1 MKTLIF
7 GHKNPDTDSVMS
19 SVALSYLENA
29 SGKNTEPRVLGDI
42 NKETEYALNYFNIKK
57 PRYLNDVK
65 LQLNDVNYHKG
76 LFLNEEDSI
85 YECYQLML
93 QKNITGIPI
102 VKDDNTFA
110 GLITIKDTS
119 RHIIRDDIDNIYT
132 SYDNILKV
140 LKGKEILRFDE
151 EIMGNLLVAAY
162 RSTTIIES
170 VKLTKDHIL
179 IVGDRHSIIEYAVKS
194 GVSLIILTGY
204 SNLKQEHIEI
214 AKQNRVNIIKTE
226 FDTYHIARLIT
237 LCNYTKTLFSNFNPI
252 KFYDTTYV
260 DDVLDINKKLRHTN
274 YPIIDKNNKCLGL
287 LKITDLNNNQPKQ
300 VILVDHN
307 EPAQSVDGLEEAI
320 IEEIVDH
327 HNLGTITTK
336 FPVNY
341 RNMAV
346 GSTCT
351 IIFKLYKERNIQ
363 VPKEIAGCLLS
374 GIISDTLILRS
385 PTTTII
391 DKQAVDELSKILDI
405 DYEEYGLELLKSG
418 TSLEGM
424 TPDDV
429 IHNDYKQYTINNN
442 NFAIGQFYTMNFE
455 DIEKDL
461 NSYINEL
468 DNIANHSNFNLVCLY
483 VTDIMKNGSY
493 IIFNNKGKHYLE
505 TAYDLDNIEQGHFIE
520 NTISRKKDVVPV
532 LMSIFES

>member
-1 MKTLIF
+1 MKTFIF

-19 SVALSYLENA
+19 SIALSYLENA
-29 SGKNTEPRVLGDI
+29 TGKNTEPRVLGDI
-42 NKETEYALNYFNIKK
+42 NKETEYALDYFNIKK
-57 PRYLNDVK
+57 PKYLNDVK
-65 LQLNDVNYHKG
+65 LQLKDVNYHKN
-76 LFLNEEDSI
+76 LFLNEEASI

-102 VKDDNTFA
+102 VKDDQTFA
-110 GLITIKDTS
+110 GLISIKDTS
-119 RHIIRDDIDNIYT
+119 RHIIRDDIDSVYT

-140 LKGKEILRFDE
+140 LKAKEILRFDD

-170 VKLTKDHIL
+170 IKLTKDHIL

-194 GVSLIILTGY
+194 GVELIILTGY
-204 SNLKQEHIEI
+204 SNIKPEHIEI
-214 AKQNRVNIIKTE
+214 AKKNKVNIIKTE
-226 FDTYHIARLIT
+226 FDTYHITRLIT

-252 KFYDTTYV
+252 KFYDTSYV
-260 DDVLDINKKLRHTN
+260 DDVLDINKKLKHTN
-274 YPIIDKNNKCLGL
+274 YPIINKKNKCLGL
-287 LKITDLNNNQPKQ
+287 LKITDLNNNKPKQ

-327 HNLGTITTK
+327 HNLGSITTK
-336 FPVNY
+336 LPVNY

-351 IIFKLYKERNIQ
+351 IIHKLFKERNVEIS
-363 VPKEIAGCLLS
+363 KEIAGCLLS

-391 DKQAVDELSKILDI
+391 DKQAVDDLSKILDI
-405 DYEEYGLELLKSG
+405 DYEEYGLDLLKSG

-424 TPDDV
+424 TPSDV
-429 IHNDYKQYTINNN
+429 IHNDYKQYTINSNT
-442 NFAIGQFYTMNFE
+442 FAIGQFYTMNFV
-455 DIEKDL
+455 DIEK
-461 NSYINEL
+461 NMNEYINEL
-468 DNIANHSNFNLVCLY
+468 DEIAEHNNFDLVCLY
-483 VTDIMKNGSY
+483 VTDIIKSGSY
-493 IIFNNKGKHYLE
+493 ILFNNKGKHYLE
-505 TAYDLDNIEQGHFIE
+505 TAYDIENIEQGHFIKD
-520 NTISRKKDVVPV
+520 TISRKKDVVPV
-532 LMSIFES
+532 IMGIFES

>member
-1 MKTLIF
+1 MKTFIF

-19 SVALSYLENA
+19 SIALSYLENET
-29 SGKNTEPRVLGDI
+29 GNNTEPRVLGDI
-42 NKETEYALNYFNIKK
+42 NKETEYALDYFNIKK
-57 PRYLNDVK
+57 PKYLNDVK
-65 LQLNDVNYHKG
+65 LQLKDVNYHKN

-102 VKDDNTFA
+102 VKDDQTFA
-110 GLITIKDTS
+110 GLISIKDTS
-119 RHIIRDDIDNIYT
+119 RHIIRDDVDSIYT

-140 LKGKEILRFDE
+140 LKGKEILRFDK

-162 RSTTIIES
+162 RSTTIINS
-170 VKLTKDHIL
+170 VKLKNDDIL
-179 IVGDRHSIIEYAVKS
+179 IIGDRHSVIEYAVKS
-194 GVSLIILTGY
+194 GVKLIILTGY
-204 SNLKQEHIEI
+204 SNIKQEHIEL
-214 AKQNRVNIIKTE
+214 AKKNKVNIIKTE
-226 FDTYHIARLIT
+226 FDTYHITRLIT

-260 DDVLDINKKLRHTN
+260 DDVLDINKKLKHTN
-274 YPIIDKNNKCLGL
+274 YPIINKHNKCLGL
-287 LKITDLNNNQPKQ
+287 LKITDLNNNKPKQ

-327 HNLGTITTK
+327 HNLGNITTK
-336 FPVNY
+336 LPVNY

-351 IIFKLYKERNIQ
+351 IINKLFKERNINI
-363 VPKEIAGCLLS
+363 PKEIAGCLLS

-405 DYEEYGLELLKSG
+405 DYEEYGLKLLKSG

-424 TPDDV
+424 TPSDV
-429 IHNDYKQYTINNN
+429 IHNDYKQYTINSNS
-442 NFAIGQFYTMNFE
+442 FAIGQFYTMNFI
-455 DIEKDL
+455 DIEKNIED
-461 NSYINEL
+461 YIKEL
-468 DNIANHSNFNLVCLY
+468 DDIAEHNNFDLICLY
-483 VTDIMKNGSY
+483 VTDIVKNGSY
-493 IIFNNKGKHYLE
+493 IIFNNKGKHYIE
-505 TAYDLDNIEQGHFIE
+505 TAYDIE
-520 NTISRKKDVVPV
+520 NIKQGTFIKDTISRKKDAVPV
-532 LMSIFES
+532 IMGLFES